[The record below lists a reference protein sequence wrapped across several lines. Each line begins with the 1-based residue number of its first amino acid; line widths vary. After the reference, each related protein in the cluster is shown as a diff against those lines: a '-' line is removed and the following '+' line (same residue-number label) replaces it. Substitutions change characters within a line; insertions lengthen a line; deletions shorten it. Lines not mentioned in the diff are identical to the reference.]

1 MSILASILLFAQATA
16 APAAASATPPPLPTF
31 VTAPSE
37 EVAEEIVVIGRK
49 LETWKGGLSAQD
61 GQLSCRTNRS
71 TGDKE
76 IDGIRCGAMLRCFA
90 PEVPEMN
97 RLSSLD
103 VPTRERNRLMQAHA
117 ETLVPCLDEAHEAGV
132 RYLAEVRARAK

>member
-1 MSILASILLFAQATA
+1 MSILASILLMAQSVA
-16 APAAASATPPPLPTF
+16 APAAAPPPPPLPTF
-31 VTAPSE
+31 VTAPTK
-37 EVAEEIVVIGRK
+37 EVADEIVVIGRK
-49 LETWKGGLSAQD
+49 LEAWKGGLAAQD
-61 GQLSCRTNRS
+61 GQLTCRTNQS
-71 TGDKE
+71 TGDEE

-103 VPTRERNRLMQAHA
+103 VPTEERNRLMQAHA
-117 ETLVPCLDEAHEAGV
+117 ETLVPCLDAAHEAGV

>member
-1 MSILASILLFAQATA
+1 MSILVSILLMAQSAA
-16 APAAASATPPPLPTF
+16 APAAPATPSPLPTF

-37 EVAEEIVVIGRK
+37 EVAEEIVVIGKK
-49 LETWKGGLSAQD
+49 LETWKGGLAAQD
-61 GQLSCRTNRS
+61 GQLTCRTNQS
-71 TGDKE
+71 TGDTE

-103 VPTRERNRLMQAHA
+103 VPTEERNRLMQAHA
-117 ETLVPCLDEAHEAGV
+117 ETLVPCLDAAHEAGV